1 MLAVTSLIAA
11 VLLALPQDGGKP
23 VPATAIKPAAPQA
36 APAAATKK
44 LGIGDPAPAL
54 AFDAWVKGDKVE
66 GIQKGKVHV
75 IEFWATWCGPCIA
88 VMPHLSELQKK
99 HPEVVVVSV
108 AASERGSDEAAKLE
122 KVKTFVEGKGDT
134 MGYRVVYA
142 GDPNKMTMPW
152 MRAAGQRGIPCAFI
166 VDKES
171 NVAWIGHPMEMDGPL
186 EQILAGK
193 WDVATAKK
201 AQDEQRAAEEAQ
213 MKLMMA
219 LRNAEASGDFTP
231 AVDTIKEF
239 LAKTP
244 NDQLKMQ
251 LVQILAVRM
260 GKPAEAWN
268 YAEEIYASKK
278 DDAMMMNALAWMI
291 VDPQGGVTEPN
302 LDLALKCAE
311 AGMKASKGE
320 NGALIDTMARVV
332 FRKGDVAR
340 AIELQKQAIEKS
352 ADGRM
357 KDEMKT
363 TLAEYEAAL
372 KKA

>member
-1 MLAVTSLIAA
+1 
-11 VLLALPQDGGKP
+11 
-23 VPATAIKPAAPQA
+23 
-36 APAAATKK
+36 
-44 LGIGDPAPAL
+44 
-54 AFDAWVKGDKVE
+54 
-66 GIQKGKVHV
+66 
-75 IEFWATWCGPCIA
+75 
-88 VMPHLSELQKK
+88 
-99 HPEVVVVSV
+99 
-108 AASERGSDEAAKLE
+108 
-122 KVKTFVEGKGDT
+122 
-134 MGYRVVYA
+134 
-142 GDPNKMTMPW
+142 
-152 MRAAGQRGIPCAFI
+152 
-166 VDKES
+166 
-171 NVAWIGHPMEMDGPL
+171 
-186 EQILAGK
+186 
-193 WDVATAKK
+193 
-201 AQDEQRAAEEAQ
+201 
-213 MKLMMA
+213 
-219 LRNAEASGDFTP
+219 
-231 AVDTIKEF
+231 
-239 LAKTP
+239 
-244 NDQLKMQ
+244 MQ